1 VGGAGDGEV
10 VMVYA
15 REVRPSSQNADGSL
29 TYPGAWIELWFFD
42 PTTGV
47 HWLIGFRPKLP
58 A

>member
-1 VGGAGDGEV
+1 
-10 VMVYA
+10 MVYA